1 MLPAAGCSPS
11 AVIGGMR
18 VFVAV
23 VLELDA
29 DNPYATATDGFIV
42 AQFIAPDNQRESGR
56 TFAVQPRW
64 RFGVTV
70 PKAGIQQ

>member
-1 MLPAAGCSPS
+1 
-11 AVIGGMR
+11 MR

-29 DNPYATATDGFIV
+29 DNAHAAATAGFV
-42 AQFIAPDNQRESGR
+42 DAQFIAPDTQRESGR
-56 TFAVQPRW
+56 AFAVQPRW

-70 PKAGIQQ
+70 PKGGIQQ